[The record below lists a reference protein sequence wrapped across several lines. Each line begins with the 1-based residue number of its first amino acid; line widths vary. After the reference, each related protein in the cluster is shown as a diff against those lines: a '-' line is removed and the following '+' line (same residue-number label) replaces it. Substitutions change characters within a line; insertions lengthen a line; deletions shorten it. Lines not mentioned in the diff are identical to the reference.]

1 MLQLLRCS
9 DSGPI
14 SSHIL
19 SHLRG
24 RARMEAQIS
33 RACDLSPS
41 MCPLATEK
49 LPPLHSVAEGGVH
62 ATHIADGKMEAEE
75 PR

>member
-1 MLQLLRCS
+1 
-9 DSGPI
+9 
-14 SSHIL
+14 
-19 SHLRG
+19 
-24 RARMEAQIS
+24 MEAQIS